1 MFKTLLRKQLE
12 ELLSPVLIDRKKNQK
27 RSKNRAILFGLLF
40 AFCFVALA
48 SAFVGL
54 SLLMADYLLVIPEL
68 HWLYFTL
75 AGIITLVLGIFGSI
89 FATYSMLYQAKD
101 NELLLSMP
109 LTPSSILLTRML
121 GVYGMG
127 FLFAALVWIP
137 AVVVYAIK
145 VHPGF
150 VPILISALM
159 LFVFSFVILTLSCLL
174 GWVVALIAS
183 RVKNKN
189 VVVTLLTI
197 LGVGGYYYLSFNLQ
211 TLLEGLL
218 QKGDILAA
226 SIRENAWPLYEIGQA
241 AQGDIGAFLLCLA
254 FSLVLGALTW
264 FVLSKTFFKIV
275 TTKRGGKKAVYKEG
289 KAVERSADNAL
300 LRKEFRRFTSSPAYM
315 LNCGLGCLIMPVLA
329 VLLLVRGGNLREILN
344 VGLTEWPPLIQW
356 MPLFC
361 AAVLLFAA
369 SLNNATAPSISLEA
383 KNLWIVKSMPVDI
396 NRFLDAKQ
404 KMSILLTLPP
414 ILFLS
419 IAGCI
424 MLPMDL
430 TGMILLVIFAILV
443 TLLNS
448 VWGLTM
454 NLKLPNM
461 HWVNETAAVK
471 SGASVVLGLFG
482 SWIFA
487 LVCGVLAYFLR
498 NAITPTAYMICVM
511 AVMLIGIVLL
521 NLWVRKRGPEI
532 IAEL

>member
-1 MFKTLLRKQLE
+1 MRKQLE

-27 RSKNRAILFGLLF
+27 RSKDRAILFGLLF

-54 SLLMADYLLVIPEL
+54 SFLMADYLLVDSQL
-68 HWLYFTL
+68 YWLYFTL
-75 AGIITLVLGIFGSI
+75 AGIVTLVLGIFGSI

-109 LTPSSILLTRML
+109 LTPSSILLTRMI

-211 TLLEGLL
+211 TLLEELL

-226 SIRENAWPLYEIGQA
+226 SIRENAWPLYEIGLA

-264 FVLSKTFFKIV
+264 FILSKTFFKIV
-275 TTKRGGKKAVYKEG
+275 TTKRGGKKTVYKEE
-289 KAVERSADNAL
+289 KAVKRSADSAL

-329 VLLLVRGGNLREILN
+329 VLLLVKGGTLRDLLN
-344 VGLTEWPPLIQW
+344 IGVTEWPPLTQW

-361 AAVLLFAA
+361 AAVLLFAS

-396 NRFLDAKQ
+396 KRFLDAKQ
-404 KMSILLTLPP
+404 KLSILLTLPP
-414 ILFLS
+414 VLLLT

-424 MLPMDL
+424 MLPMDM
-430 TGMILLVIFAILV
+430 TGMILLVIFGILT

-487 LVCGVLAYFLR
+487 LVCGVLAYLLR
-498 NAITPTAYMICVM
+498 NVMTPTVYMICVI
-511 AVMLIGIVLL
+511 AVMAIGTVLL

-532 IAEL
+532 IEEL